1 MSEIGIYAVKRPE
14 RKMIKSLFLLI
25 YLGIISVEDYR
36 YRSLSIW
43 ELIVGAV
50 LALVISF
57 FLGESAGLCIF
68 KKIILSMGFLSIMAF
83 FRESIGLGDAVVFDI
98 LWILL
103 GVGETIRIIF
113 LASGL
118 FLLVLGLF
126 YHRKRCR
133 DSLPF
138 IPFIT
143 GGYILELVFKS
154 IGKGG

>member
-14 RKMIKSLFLLI
+14 RKMIKVLFLLI

-36 YRSLSIW
+36 YRSLSLW

-57 FLGESAGLCIF
+57 FLGESAGICIL

-83 FRESIGLGDAVVFDI
+83 FRESLGLGDAVVFDI

-113 LASGL
+113 LASVL

-126 YHRKRCR
+126 YYRKRCR

-138 IPFIT
+138 IPFIA